1 MSKLYELNKAFGKIL
16 KEKRQSKKFTQS
28 SLAEKSGLSRSYLS
42 NLEVGS
48 QDPSINT
55 IFLLAKTLEIKPSVL
70 VHMLEE
76 ND

>member
-1 MSKLYELNKAFGKIL
+1 MSKLYELNKAFGQIL
-16 KEKRQSKKFTQS
+16 KEKRQSKNFTQS

>member
-1 MSKLYELNKAFGKIL
+1 LSKLYELNKAFGQIL
-16 KEKRQSKKFTQS
+16 KEKRQSKNFTQS

>member
-1 MSKLYELNKAFGKIL
+1 LSKLYELNKAFGQIL

>member
-1 MSKLYELNKAFGKIL
+1 LSKLYELNNAFGQIL

>member
-1 MSKLYELNKAFGKIL
+1 MSKLYELNKAFGQIL

>member
-1 MSKLYELNKAFGKIL
+1 MSKLYELNNAFGQIL